1 MERTL
6 WISKARKNRG
16 PDFWST
22 RLKPICALLVW
33 SCIWFLSANWKS
45 DFTYI
50 NIPLLTEPYARRHIS
65 KDDRSHFDLADQLQ
79 DLHATILEKLD
90 NLEVMRGH
98 LREEYVPSNV
108 CQNLEQCLKDSE
120 VGIEYHC
127 IEFFIWDCI
136 YFFTAFGSI
145 YTETFLIKLIRRIN

>member
-1 MERTL
+1 M
-6 WISKARKNRG
+6 
-16 PDFWST
+16 
-22 RLKPICALLVW
+22 
-33 SCIWFLSANWKS
+33 
-45 DFTYI
+45 

-120 VGIEYHC
+120 VGSLSLSIISSYFLN
-127 IEFFIWDCI
+127 EFV
-136 YFFTAFGSI
+136 FTSSQLLAVF
-145 YTETFLIKLIRRIN
+145 TQRHF